1 MSNSN
6 NLQQKIQ
13 TEVVELAKSIN
24 EIIDN
29 FKQLKNPIQESQVK
43 VPIAT
48 NQLDKISEQ
57 TEAATNHM
65 LDLIEN
71 ISIREEEVIN
81 GLSEI
86 KELLPKDN
94 KKINDLLDGVIEK
107 TNVNVNDAFTI
118 MNALQFQDITSQQ
131 MNHAASLLEE
141 IETKL
146 TQICRVFGI
155 ASETSEEELRD
166 KKERVYDPH
175 ADLYEKKTEQKD
187 VDSIFDQVKK

>member
-1 MSNSN
+1 MSNPN
-6 NLQQKIQ
+6 NLQKKIQ
-13 TEVVELAKSIN
+13 TEIVELTRSIN
-24 EIIDN
+24 EIIGN
-29 FKQLKNPIQESQVK
+29 FKKLKNPIRESQVK
-43 VPIAT
+43 VPMAT

-71 ISIREEEVIN
+71 ISVREEEVIN
-81 GLSEI
+81 GLNEI
-86 KELLPKDN
+86 KEQMPDGNEKISGMLDN
-94 KKINDLLDGVIEK
+94 VIEK
-107 TNVNVNDAFTI
+107 ANVNVNDAFTI

-155 ASETSEEELRD
+155 SSEFEEHKD

-187 VDSIFDQVKK
+187 VDSLFDRVKK

>member
-1 MSNSN
+1 MSNTR
-6 NLQQKIQ
+6 NLQQKLQ
-13 TEVVELAKSIN
+13 TEIVELTKSIN
-24 EIIDN
+24 EIISN

-43 VPIAT
+43 VPMAT

-71 ISIREEEVIN
+71 ISIREEEVIK
-81 GLSEI
+81 GLTAI
-86 KELLPKDN
+86 KKLMPKDN
-94 KKINDLLDGVIEK
+94 EKINNLLDGVIEK
-107 TNVNVNDAFTI
+107 TNINVNDAFTI

-146 TQICRVFGI
+146 TQICTVFGI
-155 ASETSEEELRD
+155 DPETSEEEPRD

-187 VDSIFDQVKK
+187 VDSMFDQVKK